1 MISIPF
7 DAPLVVS
14 GPFRTPRQ
22 MLEEQKTDDH
32 LSIHHDA
39 TAQTLGFRAGPIEG
53 PTHFSQFVPLLFRI
67 WGQQWLE
74 TGCISAHYRNMCIEG
89 DEVKAYA
96 EFPGQGIN
104 QIRIWAEKKDGTI
117 VLSGTASVGPE
128 HPETELERRLRSL
141 KPAGKLVI
149 LRDVKVGDK
158 GTGAEKIK
166 MDFYQRLGA
175 KYPFSLDDKLK
186 VITEMSPW
194 YTQQGSAGSPWKRP
208 IIPLEMVSVLTHYTS
223 AQAHLPVR
231 GPALSLFVD
240 QEIRMIKGPLF
251 VGKEYLLNRE
261 VIALSESQRTES
273 YWTKNR
279 VRDPENGEIVAVT
292 ILNLALLKE
301 SFAGYKNEA

>member
-7 DAPLVVS
+7 DTPLVVS
-14 GPFRTPRQ
+14 GPSRTPRQ
-22 MLEEQKTDDH
+22 MLEEQEVDGH
-32 LSIHHDA
+32 LSIHDDA
-39 TAQTLGFRAGPIEG
+39 TAQTLGLKAGPIEG

-74 TGCISAHYRNMCIEG
+74 TGCISAHYQSMCIEG

-96 EFPGQGIN
+96 ELPVQGTS

-128 HPETELERRLRSL
+128 HPETEIERRLRSL
-141 KPAGKLVI
+141 KLAEKLVI

-158 GTGAEKIK
+158 GTRAEKIK
-166 MDFYQRLGA
+166 MDFDRRMGA
-175 KYPFSLDDKLK
+175 KYPFSLNNKLK

-194 YTQQGSAGSPWKRP
+194 YTQQGSVGSPWKRP

-223 AQAHLPVR
+223 AQAHFPVR
-231 GPALSLFVD
+231 APAISLFVD

-251 VGKEYLLNRE
+251 VGKEYLLDRE

-273 YWTKNR
+273 YWTKNH

-301 SFAGYKNEA
+301 SFAEYKNEA

>member
-7 DAPLVVS
+7 DTPLLVS

-22 MLEEQKTDDH
+22 MLEEQETDGH

-74 TGCISAHYRNMCIEG
+74 TGCISAHYQNMCIEG

-96 EFPGQGIN
+96 EFPGQETN
-104 QIRIWAEKKDGTI
+104 QVRIWAEKKDGTI

-128 HPETELERRLRSL
+128 HPETELERRLHSL
-141 KPAGKLVI
+141 KPTEKLVI

-158 GTGAEKIK
+158 GAHEEKIK
-166 MDFYQRLGA
+166 MDFDQRIGA
-175 KYPFSLDDKLK
+175 KYPFSLNNKLK

-194 YTQQGSAGSPWKRP
+194 YTRQGGAGSPWKRP

-223 AQAHLPVR
+223 AQAHFPVR

-292 ILNLALLKE
+292 ILNLALLKA
-301 SFAGYKNEA
+301 SFAEYKNEA

>member
-1 MISIPF
+1 
-7 DAPLVVS
+7 
-14 GPFRTPRQ
+14 
-22 MLEEQKTDDH
+22 
-32 LSIHHDA
+32 
-39 TAQTLGFRAGPIEG
+39 LGLKAGPIEG
-53 PTHFSQFVPLLFRI
+53 PTHFSQFVPLLFGI

-74 TGCISAHYRNMCIEG
+74 TGCISAHYQNMCIEG

-96 EFPGQGIN
+96 ELPGQGTS

-128 HPETELERRLRSL
+128 HPESELERRLRSL

-149 LRDVKVGDK
+149 LRDVKVGNK
-158 GTGAEKIK
+158 GTRAEKIK
-166 MDFYQRLGA
+166 MDFDQRMGA
-175 KYPFSLDDKLK
+175 KYPFSLNNKLK

-194 YTQQGSAGSPWKRP
+194 YTQQGSVGSPWKRP

-223 AQAHLPVR
+223 AQAHFPVR
-231 GPALSLFVD
+231 GPAISLFVD

-301 SFAGYKNEA
+301 SFAGYKNEV